1 MNLMKKG
8 LFLGTLLM
16 LPIVAFAQELGQ
28 VSDLQ
33 FLQDL
38 LEFIGGIKG
47 AGTLAIVAGAVQ
59 LIMQLLKTEIIS
71 KLIPKLTGAK
81 KLLIVS
87 GLTMIGGVMV
97 LMVEGQTIV
106 QSLLHATTLAALQV
120 FANQI
125 FQQFTKKE

>member
-1 MNLMKKG
+1 M
-8 LFLGTLLM
+8 GTLLM

-38 LEFIGGIKG
+38 LKFIGGVKG

-59 LIMQLLKTEIIS
+59 LIMQLLKTEVIS
-71 KLIPKLTGAK
+71 KLIPKLSGAK

-97 LMVEGQTIV
+97 LMVEGQTLV
-106 QSLLHATTLAALQV
+106 QSLLHSTTLAALQV

>member
-38 LEFIGGIKG
+38 LKFIGGVKG

-59 LIMQLLKTEIIS
+59 LIMQLLKTEVIS
-71 KLIPKLTGAK
+71 KLIPKLSGAK

-97 LMVEGQTIV
+97 LMVEGQTLV
-106 QSLLHATTLAALQV
+106 QSLLHSTTLAALQV